1 MSTDTIERP
10 VAAAPVVALTPPQRA
25 AVALNTA
32 EYEIK
37 LRELLTNSVAILAVT
52 NKAGRDECHTA
63 YMVLKNTR
71 CTITNLSEGATE
83 DAKAFTKAVKAEA
96 VRLIAI
102 TTAEEDRLEGLR
114 DGWDEAEK
122 ARKAALLAAE
132 DARKDAIQKDIQS
145 IRDLV
150 AMAAGKPSSSIAE
163 AIESLTAIQMTGG
176 RFEEFATAAIQAV
189 AETGDKLG
197 EMHEAALASEAA
209 DLAAEEARKAEAK
222 RAADEAAAVAK
233 QKAENERV
241 ANEHAATAKR
251 LADQEAAQALAA
263 KQLADKAAANLK
275 AEQDALAEQVRL
287 QREAAAETQRK
298 LDAQQAQIAADR
310 KAFDDEQAAAAQSE
324 IDRVAAEVL
333 RQQIHVAHAEAIE
346 MDAAFNEAMAR
357 AAELKAGEYAADLA
371 RCTETAKAMLT
382 QGRSLVLPE
391 SCCARDARIN
401 EGFDETPTDGEIL
414 DVFVEN
420 FGGTREQAIERLAL
434 FDAVVARAE
443 LVAA

>member
-1 MSTDTIERP
+1 MSTDTMERP

-71 CTITNLSEGATE
+71 CAITNLSEGATE

-122 ARKAALLAAE
+122 ARKAALIAAE
-132 DARKDAIQKDIQS
+132 KERVERIQHDIQS

-150 AMAAGKPSSSIAE
+150 AMAAGKPSSAIAE
-163 AIESLTAIQMTGG
+163 AIEVLTAIQMTGG
-176 RFEEFATAAIQAV
+176 RFEEFAPAAIQAV

-209 DLAAEEARKAEAK
+209 ALAAEEARKAEAK

-233 QKAENERV
+233 QKEENERV

-251 LADQEAAQALAA
+251 LADQEA
-263 KQLADKAAANLK
+263 
-275 AEQDALAEQVRL
+275 EQDALAEQVRI
-287 QREAAAETQRK
+287 QREAAAEQQRQLAEQQAEFEALRAAFVREQEEAAARVEAAAK
-298 LDAQQAQIAADR
+298 LEADHPQGLIDNAQFDADREAERVRKQAMADQHLADKRDLPRPESATVLDAMIDAGEAEEPFIDYEAIAWAYQKLLAYGVGNTGMDNALMLDR
-310 KAFDDEQAAAAQSE
+310 
-324 IDRVAAEVL
+324 L
-333 RQQIHVAHAEAIE
+333 NLMLLTAEA
-346 MDAAFNEAMAR
+346 
-357 AAELKAGEYAADLA
+357 
-371 RCTETAKAMLT
+371 
-382 QGRSLVLPE
+382 
-391 SCCARDARIN
+391 
-401 EGFDETPTDGEIL
+401 
-414 DVFVEN
+414 
-420 FGGTREQAIERLAL
+420 
-434 FDAVVARAE
+434 
-443 LVAA
+443 